1 MLPLSLITLPMV
13 VVDGMPDVSVVE
25 VGLKIRL
32 VDLVIIGA
40 MIRRVARVAGLG
52 SEG

>member
-13 VVDGMPDVSVVE
+13 VVDGMPEVSVVE
-25 VGLKIRL
+25 VGPKIRL
-32 VDLVIIGA
+32 VDLVITGA
-40 MIRRVARVAGLG
+40 MTRRVARVAGLG